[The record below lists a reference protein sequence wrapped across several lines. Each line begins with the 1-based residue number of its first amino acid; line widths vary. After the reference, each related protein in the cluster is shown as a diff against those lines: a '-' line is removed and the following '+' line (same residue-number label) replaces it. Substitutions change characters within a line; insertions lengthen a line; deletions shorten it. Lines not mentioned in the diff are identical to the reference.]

1 MASSRTKSAPLPRPT
16 KKSRGRRSAA
26 QAASVSRRRSRSVS
40 TKAPAKAVPVAKLP
54 AWSDLSASKA
64 NTVKQK
70 REAKPGLVDGVPT
83 LRFAVLL
90 VAACALFTLYVG
102 HVYATQDLVAEVQ
115 QLQKEKLRLVLK
127 HNRLRGEFDRMTAPS
142 VILDRA
148 AALGLEPGSQYGP
161 TILLNSTE

>member
-1 MASSRTKSAPLPRPT
+1 MASSRTTSAPLPRPT

-26 QAASVSRRRSRSVS
+26 QPASVARRRSRSAAAKTS
-40 TKAPAKAVPVAKLP
+40 AKAAPVAKLP
-54 AWSDLSASKA
+54 AWSDLSAKTA
-64 NTVKQK
+64 NVK
-70 REAKPGLVDGVPT
+70 RETRSAKPGLVDGVPT

>member
-1 MASSRTKSAPLPRPT
+1 MARTRSRTS
-16 KKSRGRRSAA
+16 SS
-26 QAASVSRRRSRSVS
+26 
-40 TKAPAKAVPVAKLP
+40 AKAVPVAKLP

-64 NTVKQK
+64 NVK
-70 REAKPGLVDGVPT
+70 RETRAAKPGLVDGVPT

-102 HVYATQDLVAEVQ
+102 HVYATQELVAEVQ

-148 AALGLEPGSQYGP
+148 AALGLEPSSQYGP
-161 TILLNSTE
+161 MILTGHED